1 MQVFWL
7 SLPCR
12 PSQLV
17 LNQWLL
23 STEALTLVLE
33 GRDHSGGSAP
43 DCHGIPFAWMD
54 PYSVVKAL
62 YHGQN
67 AKSKQIKMRIGVCAL
82 YRVRKFNSWLVVHE
96 LPRERGR
103 IADEGL
109 LLLPHH
115 GFEGAGEG
123 RVLLKLRD
131 SVAADD
137 DG

>member
-23 STEALTLVLE
+23 SAEALTLSVQ

-54 PYSVVKAL
+54 PYSVVEDL
-62 YHGQN
+62 YHGHGG
-67 AKSKQIKMRIGVCAL
+67 KSKRIFPVEAIA
-82 YRVRKFNSWLVVHE
+82 F
-96 LPRERGR
+96 PR
-103 IADEGL
+103 
-109 LLLPHH
+109 
-115 GFEGAGEG
+115 
-123 RVLLKLRD
+123 
-131 SVAADD
+131 
-137 DG
+137 